1 MGTRT
6 FPEVHAIMMLSAA
19 VRHPWRHRSP
29 PRLQVTANMG
39 CVATARATMGTR
51 TTSSCPLHLC
61 GHIVTGPVCALV
73 L

>member
-39 CVATARATMGTR
+39 CIATARATMGLGQLRHARFT
-51 TTSSCPLHLC
+51 CV
-61 GHIVTGPVCALV
+61 GI
-73 L
+73 